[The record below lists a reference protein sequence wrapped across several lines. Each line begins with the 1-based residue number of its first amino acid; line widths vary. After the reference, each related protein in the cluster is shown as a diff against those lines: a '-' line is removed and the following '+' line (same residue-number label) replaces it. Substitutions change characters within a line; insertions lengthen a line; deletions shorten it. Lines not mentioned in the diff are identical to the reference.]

1 MKLLLLV
8 GACAVLTACGSEE
21 RRETPQIGTAEREAR
36 DSVIG
41 QSKLPGAKAVEG
53 ARDVSA
59 TARERAAAL
68 DSIQ

>member
-1 MKLLLLV
+1 MKTLLLV
-8 GACAVLTACGSEE
+8 VVCVALTACRSEE
-21 RRETPQIGTAEREAR
+21 PRDTPQIGTAERETR

-41 QSKLPGAKAVEG
+41 QSQLPGAKAVEG
-53 ARDVSA
+53 ARDISA

>member
-1 MKLLLLV
+1 MKILLLV
-8 GACAVLTACGSEE
+8 VACVALTACRSEDPRE
-21 RRETPQIGTAEREAR
+21 RSQIGTPEREAR

-53 ARDVSA
+53 ARDISA
-59 TARERAAAL
+59 TARDRAAAL